1 MPADADAEMSVAP
14 RSPSLLQTPA
24 RRRVI
29 SSEMALPAGHP
40 HARKQSLQFNPSQTP
55 LSTSESLSLA
65 PVTGIHSPP
74 VPLTPLAPSP
84 LSQSMVY
91 SQSTSTPP
99 TPPSPFQT
107 SGQQS
112 PSTSAPPPK
121 LGLGIELSPP
131 PRPSV
136 SRRPSG
142 EPRTPSK
149 FNPPGYETL
158 LWAYVQLSGA
168 VELDPAFSRPEAIRQ
183 LAAKLAKRPVGGGS
197 LDLKES
203 LSNPTASS
211 PLSGLG
217 ALLGFGSPSIG
228 SPASGTPSRNGF
240 LSSMFSPRPTPLR
253 SDGASGSA
261 APSGSLTTFEPPQ
274 SLLAVDLALA
284 PGESKSC
291 KTFNHTENAVDR
303 SLPVQ
308 YRVTLPPELPPT
320 FRGRALRFSYQFIVG
335 TCRGGHHMENQTRLL
350 KVPLRVYN
358 HIPGRS
364 LQIWGSFTLHT
375 ECAVG
380 RPLPL
385 YDLLWPSRARASLL
399 TSAEVEAIGAPPSTN
414 SVRLNG
420 RRRNGGCLLP

>member
-1 MPADADAEMSVAP
+1 MPADAEMSVPP
-14 RSPSLLQTPA
+14 RSPSILQAPA
-24 RRRVI
+24 RQRVI

-40 HARKQSLQFNPSQTP
+40 HARKQSLQFNVSQTS
-55 LSTSESLSLA
+55 LSTGESLSLA
-65 PVTGIHSPP
+65 PVTGIYSPP

-91 SQSTSTPP
+91 SQSTP
-99 TPPSPFQT
+99 TSPPPSPFQT

-112 PSTSAPPPK
+112 QSTSLPPPK
-121 LGLGIELSPP
+121 LGLGIELSSP

-142 EPRTPSK
+142 EPRTPPK

-158 LWAYVQLSGA
+158 LWAYVQLSGT
-168 VELDPAFSRPEAIRQ
+168 VELDPTFSRPEAIRQ

-197 LDLKES
+197 LDLKDP
-203 LSNPTASS
+203 LSNPTTSS

-217 ALLGFGSPSIG
+217 ALLGLRSPSVG
-228 SPASGTPSRNGF
+228 SPAPSTPSHSGF
-240 LSSMFSPRPTPLR
+240 LSSMFSPRPTPMR

-291 KTFNHTENAVDR
+291 KTFNHIENIVDR
-303 SLPVQ
+303 SFPVR
-308 YRVTLPPELPPT
+308 YRVTLPSELPPT

-335 TCRGGHHMENQTRLL
+335 TCRGGSHMENQTRLL

-364 LQIWGSFTLHT
+364 LQT
-375 ECAVG
+375 
-380 RPLPL
+380 
-385 YDLLWPSRARASLL
+385 
-399 TSAEVEAIGAPPSTN
+399 
-414 SVRLNG
+414 
-420 RRRNGGCLLP
+420 